1 MLLLKLKVKCAL
13 LHDNG
18 SWKYSS
24 VQMIKSAYHLSE
36 LAGQNSSIVMKIPL
50 LRKMQPDQ
58 SVPKTYFVKF
68 RF

>member
-1 MLLLKLKVKCAL
+1 
-13 LHDNG
+13 
-18 SWKYSS
+18 
-24 VQMIKSAYHLSE
+24 MIKSAYHLSE

-68 RF
+68 RFLKIASPAGQSCDFLKAP